1 LVRIQRLFQLLT
13 AVVLWLAVGSTGPQ
27 FGSSA
32 SGTDT
37 ARRLQA
43 DVFYLASDEL
53 EGRGTPSRGLNLA
66 ALYLQAQLQIAGV
79 EPAVGDSYLQVYKIG
94 EYRPAEARVTV
105 SIDGKAIP
113 PDSYVLW
120 NIGRDPAKGTMDLE
134 LVNAGNGVVAEE
146 RKVDDLAG
154 LDVRGKAVVT
164 RKGASWALDPT
175 QVLGPDRALGKIMAA
190 TVRGAELLVYLS
202 EDLDTSNEAEAGFLR
217 EMKNAPVAFMREA
230 GVGQASA
237 LNPVLVLKPQS
248 LAGLTGADPDRL
260 PRGPL
265 GKRIKIAFEAPVSEG
280 TAPNVLGKIAGTDA
294 KLRDEW
300 VVLSAHYDHL
310 GSHTVATGQDGIWNG
325 ADDNASGTAAV
336 LEIARR
342 VAQRPGKRSVLVFFT
357 SGEDRGILGSAYYAS
372 RPIVPM
378 DRVAVQINLDMIGR
392 SQGRVQAIPGCAP
405 SLFEESLAIGKN
417 HNIEVIPDQQPTW
430 RVIYLTDLYHFAK
443 AGVPGVEFFT
453 GLHPDYHQPS
463 DTADKIRYSEMA
475 RIVEMASELT
485 RGYVDGKSRPK
496 FVRPG
501 WFMTP

>member
-1 LVRIQRLFQLLT
+1 LVRIKRLFQLLT
-13 AVVLWLAVGSTGPQ
+13 AVVLWLAVGSTGLQ

-37 ARRLQA
+37 ERRLQA
-43 DVFYLASDEL
+43 DVSYLASDEL

-79 EPAVGDSYLQVYKIG
+79 EPAVGNSYLQVYKTG

-202 EDLDTSNEAEAGFLR
+202 EDLDTSSEAEAGFLR

-248 LAGLTGADPDRL
+248 LAGVDPDRL

-310 GSHTVATGQDGIWNG
+310 GSHTVPTGQDGIWNG

-405 SLFEESLAIGKN
+405 SLFEESLAIGKK

>member
-13 AVVLWLAVGSTGPQ
+13 AVALWLAVGSTGPP
-27 FGSSA
+27 FASSA
-32 SGTDT
+32 SETDT
-37 ARRLQA
+37 GRRLRA
-43 DVFYLASDEL
+43 DVAYLASDEL

-79 EPAVGDSYLQVYKIG
+79 EPAAGNSYLQVYKIG
-94 EYRPAEARVTV
+94 EYRPADARVTV

-164 RKGASWALDPT
+164 TKGASWPLDPA

-190 TVRGAELLVYLS
+190 TVRGAELLVYVS
-202 EDLDTSNEAEAGFLR
+202 EDLDTSSEAEAGFLR

-230 GVGQASA
+230 GVGQPSA

-248 LAGLTGADPDRL
+248 LAGSIGADL

-265 GKRIKIAFEAPVSEG
+265 GKRIKIAFDATVSEG
-280 TAPNVLGKIAGTDA
+280 TAPNVLGKIAGTDP

-310 GSHTVATGQDGIWNG
+310 GSHNVPAGQDGIWNG

-342 VAQRPGKRSVLVFFT
+342 VAQRPGKRSVLIFFT

-392 SQGRVQAIPGCAP
+392 SQGRVEAIAGCAP

-430 RVIYLTDLYHFAK
+430 RVIYLTDVYHFSK

-463 DTADKIRYSEMA
+463 DTADKIRYTEMA

-485 RGYVDGKSRPK
+485 RGYVDGKPRPK

-501 WFMTP
+501 WFVTP